1 MNFNF
6 FGFGKKETKIEEK
19 PILPQLQRELDTII
33 GEKNKNMKLQP
44 EELFAHDRVFVT
56 VFDENEKNLEVLR
69 YSSGADSTLGLL
81 FINDV
86 YGREFLAYTL
96 EDEFREEKVSA
107 ETRIPEGTYDVKLR
121 TVGGFHNR
129 YLVKFGAYFHK
140 GMLHVQDVP
149 GFEYI
154 LIHTGNTDGDTM
166 GCLLVADTS
175 QQNITQDGFIG
186 ASVAAYKRVYPS
198 LAQWLV
204 DGNKLSITY
213 IDYDNPRN

>member
-1 MNFNF
+1 MQNYIKRSLKSLYEKRLFMSKFGNF
-6 FGFGKKETKIEEK
+6 FRAGADIE
-19 PILPQLQRELDTII
+19 IMAD
-33 GEKNKNMKLQP
+33 
-44 EELFAHDRVFVT
+44 D
-56 VFDENEKNLEVLR
+56 EKNLEVLR
-69 YSSGADSTLGLL
+69 YSSATDSTLGLL
-81 FINDV
+81 FENGAH
-86 YGREFLAYTL
+86 GREFLAYTL

-107 ETRIPEGTYDVKLR
+107 KTRIPEGTYDVQLR
-121 TVGGFHNR
+121 TTGGFHNR
-129 YLVKFGAYFHK
+129 YSQKFGIPWHK

-154 LIHTGNTDGDTM
+154 LIHTGNTDENTE

-175 QQNITQDGFIG
+175 QQNITKDGFIG
-186 ASVAAYKRVYPS
+186 ASVDAYKRIYPS